1 MAAGCPSSNTFPEY
15 KDTILSLVGKDYSG
29 IFTDDFVQK
38 SLETQAADWLLK
50 NGVTDQVEAQK
61 KAILL
66 RYITYNTNF
75 DEQTNIRVFI
85 PQEAKKKLGQE
96 LVDLPLNERAVKEW
110 IDKVNKEIIR
120 ESIISLE
127 TIDEDLSTNEK
138 LSNVKTADGAE
149 QQKNKK
155 DDLNVISAEKIKS
168 THILSNYNGASDGL
182 FDNKGNVSI
191 KDIFSNPET
200 EAVIVFTQDRTEKNL
215 SVSKQ
220 KYENNQRNKDNK
232 IILRINPSD
241 DEIKRIIKSHNGIGV
256 ICGKGV
262 PHRKIDN
269 LYQNVKLEYTEQGQF
284 NGNQFFDNYI
294 MLAYER
300 KIDYLYSQNKNAD
313 WTREQ
318 IMEKVLDDLRK
329 EYNEMSEEE
338 RNDTDK
344 GHYIGELINNF
355 QYVSTLVTVNEEIDD
370 FELEEYDDENAD
382 DPLWSEQ
389 HSTSNMPKEGILKG
403 LLSSFE
409 TGKEDWLGTP
419 IMYEPMV
426 INNML
431 CNVISGS
438 KDSDDMIE
446 RMKEASHWNP
456 IFTKIVENLENA
468 GNKRLRSILFTQ
480 YANLYK
486 SNYLTV
492 NGNRTIDEGTD
503 FATTSINIGY
513 VSDETKK
520 RFENM
525 GGILNDPSGINSFI
539 QDLQTVHSIDDIE
552 RSSDELELHEVYGW
566 TDLDAWREYYLP
578 QATNIQSSGYDL
590 DNNKLR
596 SFLGFIGLETNPDEH
611 DLSKLSNQEM
621 AELKA
626 NLGKLYMFRAKSDI
640 DDVRK
645 LKKEYKSV
653 YQPIINI
660 LNKIANQ
667 KTESIIRTK
676 NQSVFVYADKNYID
690 TLTDGLHSEN
700 KDDFIYEQFLQY
712 ELFTSNNGDDRKKLA
727 QGLYSPLLRELALS
741 KNADWFKVQSF
752 FVNKDKKDVK
762 KYSELSPEE
771 LHDINHTVFYKEEIA
786 NRNRRQQGERE
797 YVYVHAP
804 IYADSG
810 SLHYYR
816 VPKIN
821 LWAKDDFDGQY
832 QEPQILT
839 EVKNLIMLETERIKT
854 AKERWKLIENKQLE
868 PIDTYDIMRGKPG
881 KAHKYC
887 FNPMLNEYGEVIENG
902 EKKKVSLYDLIYAPG
917 VTAEQRNQIIHEAA
931 CDIIKNVLFQDA
943 EIDKIKTKSNKEVDL
958 RNRMIEH
965 LKKSN
970 FEGWN
975 KALSYFEEK
984 TYRKSKDGTW
994 DGKSYIEGETDYSKI
1009 EYALNSYIGQADI
1022 LQLTISDPAL
1032 YKDDVDLQKRYKQ
1045 VQAGYKRPDTKS
1057 EYGREWMRTLFI
1069 KDNNISLTDKELESM
1084 RAFLE
1089 NARKTAELN
1098 INVNDIVDAFKKI
1111 NVADAQCYRTLSSYR
1126 SVRDM
1131 FGQWSSKDE
1140 ELYQKIQNGETLTA
1154 EDYTQVWQTLK
1165 PFVYTQQDVEWIDG
1179 SGTKRHNKVGYQYKN
1194 SENVL
1199 FNMYMLFSNNKKQKS
1214 KLAELNRFME
1224 AYNID
1229 TAQFESAVKVG
1240 REGLIDLNDIAADDV
1255 FKYLEEKTGVTKTQE
1270 QKCKSG
1276 LSGNPHVVHEIPYK
1290 EYGIKTS
1297 TPPHMFDTEQQLGSQ
1312 LKKLLQGD
1320 IPDSPDTKIYLDTEG
1335 LLSVVDNATK
1345 DKNGKITFKVYGEEI
1360 TLNEETDKEGRVKRY
1375 LKKEDFL
1382 KLYNSLMSDM
1392 ILDEYGDIQDI
1403 FKDKNKLS
1411 DALQELMKG
1420 SPKYDF
1426 DIKQALTIDKDGKW
1440 TVDPRIPGIKD
1451 KVTVLLTSLLKNRI
1465 NKQLTRGGTAIQMAC
1480 FDGNVMHDDGEYGP
1494 LRIVRNPDGSID
1506 HMECLM
1512 PAYSKQFIESMINK
1526 DGTLDV
1532 KKCKDKNL
1540 LKALCYRVPTEDI
1553 YSMIPLKIVGFT
1565 PMQFG
1570 TNIMLPREITTLTGS
1585 DFDVDKM
1592 YMFFPEF
1599 EMVDKWNIDPKI
1611 AREKFNKSAVK
1622 PYADFEASSQ
1632 IKKENEIR
1640 EKKGEPELSEE
1651 EIEKIKKRIT
1661 NDYFN
1666 AYCVENKYKI
1676 QRPKYITFD
1685 SSKDISD
1692 NNSAQKRNLLLSL
1705 MRGAISSPYNI
1716 TKEQNP
1722 GGFDYLKDIANEVND
1737 ELEIP
1742 MNLTEKQYLNFFN
1755 LNMTG
1760 KRLIGI
1766 YANHNVAHALCQG
1779 SNLQLKKP
1787 VVFNGKKYQSFGN
1800 IYDTSGR
1807 RISRNIAEF
1816 LAASVD
1822 NAKDPVLAKLW
1833 QNDHTA
1839 SATCFLLRLG
1849 VPIKEIIDCFKQ
1861 HHKEKKFGT
1870 FMKYGPSALKDE
1882 NLNVSYDIT
1891 QQSNLYAFLGM
1902 YADTIQN
1909 IETLNL
1915 FLKADSTNGA
1925 MYDLSDIIDKT
1936 IKLNNLRADGNLV
1949 GVDSVLPDFDED
1961 ENILRKSK
1969 DEIVEDLKKQGGTL
1983 NSYKTAFY
1991 LTYCNY
1997 KQYFGEIVDTTLLNK
2012 TIQFGQQFKFFTAD
2026 NIKKFMA
2033 EYSKY
2038 QLRYLDYFKPKVK
2051 YNKETGKYDITSTQD
2066 IINNTLKSIPEKF
2079 DYYKTKYKD
2088 NEFIKMLTLSD
2099 DGYLMINNI
2108 ADMRLETV
2116 NAVKAGFN
2124 ELISN
2129 DESYQ
2134 DANDLLHYTLCVN
2147 GFGYDPRSFISLI
2160 PLKSIAQLK
2169 GINSLTHFFEIDNI
2183 DRFEDQFI
2191 LDNDLEQSISYK
2203 DYREARQ
2210 EIKDGM
2216 IPFKHREK
2224 IIKVPEY
2231 NNEETGQHRAAVYLK
2246 KCYEA
2251 EDGYSYYK
2259 LIKVNEQT
2267 ISKEGMTND
2276 GDSYNY
2282 KKIEKK
2288 LSKRTTGIQ
2297 ADIYKILDEDLVSLD
2312 TQPDDFDALAESI
2325 IKGFNESNADLSV
2338 INKDTVL
2345 KVLKSTKLG
2354 RYFNINSDPMTDYEP
2369 IQVDFC

>member
-1 MAAGCPSSNTFPEY
+1 
-15 KDTILSLVGKDYSG
+15 
-29 IFTDDFVQK
+29 
-38 SLETQAADWLLK
+38 
-50 NGVTDQVEAQK
+50 
-61 KAILL
+61 
-66 RYITYNTNF
+66 
-75 DEQTNIRVFI
+75 
-85 PQEAKKKLGQE
+85 
-96 LVDLPLNERAVKEW
+96 
-110 IDKVNKEIIR
+110 
-120 ESIISLE
+120 
-127 TIDEDLSTNEK
+127 
-138 LSNVKTADGAE
+138 
-149 QQKNKK
+149 
-155 DDLNVISAEKIKS
+155 
-168 THILSNYNGASDGL
+168 
-182 FDNKGNVSI
+182 
-191 KDIFSNPET
+191 
-200 EAVIVFTQDRTEKNL
+200 
-215 SVSKQ
+215 
-220 KYENNQRNKDNK
+220 
-232 IILRINPSD
+232 
-241 DEIKRIIKSHNGIGV
+241 
-256 ICGKGV
+256 
-262 PHRKIDN
+262 
-269 LYQNVKLEYTEQGQF
+269 
-284 NGNQFFDNYI
+284 
-294 MLAYER
+294 
-300 KIDYLYSQNKNAD
+300 
-313 WTREQ
+313 
-318 IMEKVLDDLRK
+318 
-329 EYNEMSEEE
+329 
-338 RNDTDK
+338 
-344 GHYIGELINNF
+344 
-355 QYVSTLVTVNEEIDD
+355 
-370 FELEEYDDENAD
+370 
-382 DPLWSEQ
+382 
-389 HSTSNMPKEGILKG
+389 
-403 LLSSFE
+403 
-409 TGKEDWLGTP
+409 
-419 IMYEPMV
+419 
-426 INNML
+426 
-431 CNVISGS
+431 
-438 KDSDDMIE
+438 MI
-446 RMKEASHWNP
+446 
-456 IFTKIVENLENA
+456 
-468 GNKRLRSILFTQ
+468 
-480 YANLYK
+480 
-486 SNYLTV
+486 
-492 NGNRTIDEGTD
+492 
-503 FATTSINIGY
+503 
-513 VSDETKK
+513 
-520 RFENM
+520 
-525 GGILNDPSGINSFI
+525 
-539 QDLQTVHSIDDIE
+539 
-552 RSSDELELHEVYGW
+552 
-566 TDLDAWREYYLP
+566 
-578 QATNIQSSGYDL
+578 
-590 DNNKLR
+590 
-596 SFLGFIGLETNPDEH
+596 
-611 DLSKLSNQEM
+611 
-621 AELKA
+621 
-626 NLGKLYMFRAKSDI
+626 
-640 DDVRK
+640 
-645 LKKEYKSV
+645 
-653 YQPIINI
+653 
-660 LNKIANQ
+660 
-667 KTESIIRTK
+667 
-676 NQSVFVYADKNYID
+676 
-690 TLTDGLHSEN
+690 
-700 KDDFIYEQFLQY
+700 
-712 ELFTSNNGDDRKKLA
+712 
-727 QGLYSPLLRELALS
+727 
-741 KNADWFKVQSF
+741 
-752 FVNKDKKDVK
+752 
-762 KYSELSPEE
+762 
-771 LHDINHTVFYKEEIA
+771 
-786 NRNRRQQGERE
+786 
-797 YVYVHAP
+797 
-804 IYADSG
+804 
-810 SLHYYR
+810 
-816 VPKIN
+816 
-821 LWAKDDFDGQY
+821 
-832 QEPQILT
+832 
-839 EVKNLIMLETERIKT
+839 
-854 AKERWKLIENKQLE
+854 
-868 PIDTYDIMRGKPG
+868 
-881 KAHKYC
+881 
-887 FNPMLNEYGEVIENG
+887 
-902 EKKKVSLYDLIYAPG
+902 
-917 VTAEQRNQIIHEAA
+917 
-931 CDIIKNVLFQDA
+931 
-943 EIDKIKTKSNKEVDL
+943 
-958 RNRMIEH
+958 
-965 LKKSN
+965 
-970 FEGWN
+970 
-975 KALSYFEEK
+975 
-984 TYRKSKDGTW
+984 
-994 DGKSYIEGETDYSKI
+994 
-1009 EYALNSYIGQADI
+1009 
-1022 LQLTISDPAL
+1022 
-1032 YKDDVDLQKRYKQ
+1032 
-1045 VQAGYKRPDTKS
+1045 
-1057 EYGREWMRTLFI
+1057 
-1069 KDNNISLTDKELESM
+1069 
-1084 RAFLE
+1084 
-1089 NARKTAELN
+1089 
-1098 INVNDIVDAFKKI
+1098 
-1111 NVADAQCYRTLSSYR
+1111 
-1126 SVRDM
+1126 
-1131 FGQWSSKDE
+1131 
-1140 ELYQKIQNGETLTA
+1140 
-1154 EDYTQVWQTLK
+1154 
-1165 PFVYTQQDVEWIDG
+1165 
-1179 SGTKRHNKVGYQYKN
+1179 
-1194 SENVL
+1194 
-1199 FNMYMLFSNNKKQKS
+1199 
-1214 KLAELNRFME
+1214 
-1224 AYNID
+1224 
-1229 TAQFESAVKVG
+1229 
-1240 REGLIDLNDIAADDV
+1240 
-1255 FKYLEEKTGVTKTQE
+1255 
-1270 QKCKSG
+1270 
-1276 LSGNPHVVHEIPYK
+1276 
-1290 EYGIKTS
+1290 
-1297 TPPHMFDTEQQLGSQ
+1297 
-1312 LKKLLQGD
+1312 
-1320 IPDSPDTKIYLDTEG
+1320 
-1335 LLSVVDNATK
+1335 
-1345 DKNGKITFKVYGEEI
+1345 
-1360 TLNEETDKEGRVKRY
+1360 
-1375 LKKEDFL
+1375 
-1382 KLYNSLMSDM
+1382 
-1392 ILDEYGDIQDI
+1392 
-1403 FKDKNKLS
+1403 
-1411 DALQELMKG
+1411 
-1420 SPKYDF
+1420 
-1426 DIKQALTIDKDGKW
+1426 LTIDKDGKW

-1526 DGTLDV
+1526 DGILDV

-1565 PMQFG
+1565 PLQFG

-1599 EMVDKWNIDPKI
+1599 KMVDKWNIDPKI
-1611 AREKFNKSAVK
+1611 ARERFDRSTVKSM
-1622 PYADFEASSQ
+1622 ADFEVSSQ
-1632 IKKENEIR
+1632 IKKENAIR
-1640 EKKGEPELSEE
+1640 KEKGESELSEE

-1676 QRPKYITFD
+1676 QRPKYVTFD
-1685 SSKDISD
+1685 SSKDISK
-1692 NNSAQKRNLLLSL
+1692 NNAAQKRNLLLSL

-1722 GGFDYLKDIANEVND
+1722 GGFDYLKDIANKVND

-2108 ADMRLETV
+2108 ADMRFETV

-2169 GINSLTHFFEIDNI
+2169 GINSLTRFFEIDNI

-2191 LDNDLEQSISYK
+2191 LDNDLEQIISYK
-2203 DYREARQ
+2203 EYNDATKK
-2210 EIKDGM
+2210 IKDGM

-2231 NNEETGQHRAAVYLK
+2231 NNEKTGQYRAAVYLK

-2259 LIKVNEQT
+2259 PIKVNEQT

-2282 KKIEKK
+2282 KKIGKK